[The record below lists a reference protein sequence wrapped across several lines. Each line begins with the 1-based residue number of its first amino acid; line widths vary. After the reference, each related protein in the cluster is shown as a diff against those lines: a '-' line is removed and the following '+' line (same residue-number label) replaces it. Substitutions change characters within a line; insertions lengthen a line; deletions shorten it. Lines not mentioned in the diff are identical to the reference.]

1 MSATDRLFGIPGR
14 VAAVIGATPI
24 GLATAKLLEEAG
36 ATAVLVRTRFEG
48 SEGDL
53 DPVDETAVAAALQQI
68 VAGNGG
74 LDIVVYAVTVP
85 GVYSFQEMTLAQWD
99 HQQDANVRGAFICLR
114 EALPHLKARG
124 GGRIVAIS
132 TIGAVHPV
140 LHGNTA
146 YGASRAGLNAMVR
159 AVALDH
165 AKDGVL
171 ANVVLCG
178 AFPVGPMPAD
188 SGVPSGPGRDAGR
201 LMLGMAEPEIAAAA
215 VLYLVSPAGR
225 FTTGQALPLDG
236 GFLVS

>member
-1 MSATDRLFGIPGR
+1 MNAMDRLFGIPGR

-36 ATAVLVRTRFEG
+36 ATTALIRTRFEG
-48 SEGDL
+48 DEGDL
-53 DPVDETAVAAALQQI
+53 DPLDEIAVARALQQ
-68 VAGNGG
+68 VAAGNGG
-74 LDIVVYAVTVP
+74 VDIVVYAVTLA

-124 GGRIVAIS
+124 GGRVVAVS
-132 TIGAVHPV
+132 TIGAVHPA
-140 LHGNTA
+140 LHGNAA

-159 AVALDH
+159 ALALDG
-165 AKDGVL
+165 AKDGLL
-171 ANVVLCG
+171 ANTVLCG
-178 AFPVGPMPAD
+178 AFPVGALAPD
-188 SGVPSGPGRDAGR
+188 SGVPTGPGRGAGR
-201 LMLGMAEPEIAAAA
+201 MMLGMADPEIAAAA
-215 VLYLVSPAGR
+215 VLYLVSPAGS